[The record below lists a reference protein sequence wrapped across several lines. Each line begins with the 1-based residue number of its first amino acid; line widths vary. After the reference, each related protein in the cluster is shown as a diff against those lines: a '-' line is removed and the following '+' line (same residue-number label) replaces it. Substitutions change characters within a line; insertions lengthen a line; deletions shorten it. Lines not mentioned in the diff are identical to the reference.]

1 MGGGRGPRLGR
12 LADHIV
18 ELSIKH
24 AKTFR
29 G

>member
-12 LADHIV
+12 LVNHIV
-18 ELSIKH
+18 KCCIKR
-24 AKTFR
+24 AKKFI